1 MTQYDA
7 TSTADDVLKEHDLS
21 GTTVLVTGA
30 ASGIGFETARAM
42 AAHGGRIILAGRDEA
57 KLSEAGNA
65 IDGETDTLIVDLAS
79 LKSIAAA
86 GRAAREQFHTIDIL
100 VNNAGV
106 MACPLSRTEDGFEMQ
121 FGTNHL
127 GHFALTAELM
137 PLLAEGA
144 RKRIVTLSSRAHHR
158 SAVDLDDPHY
168 RDRAYEKWEAYGQ
181 SKTANVLFTVALQ
194 TRLAGQGFDCF
205 AVHPGGIRTNLGRH
219 LSEQDLADLM
229 AQLQSIEG
237 GITMKSPEQG
247 AATTC
252 WAATAPQL
260 KGQGGAYCEDCHIAP
275 VNDENEA
282 GGVRSYATDPD
293 IAEHLWTLSE
303 SETGAVYD
311 L

>member
-7 TSTADDVLKEHDLS
+7 ASTADDVLAEHDLS

-30 ASGIGFETARAM
+30 ASGIGLETARAM
-42 AAHGGRIILAGRDEA
+42 ATRGGRIILAGRDEA
-57 KLSEAGNA
+57 KLSEASST
-65 IDGETDTLIVDLAS
+65 IEGETDTLTVDLAS
-79 LKSIAAA
+79 LDSIAAA
-86 GRAAREQFHTIDIL
+86 GRAARERFDAIDIL

-106 MACPLSRTEDGFEMQ
+106 MACPLSQTEDGFEMQ

-137 PLLAEGA
+137 PLLAKGT

-158 SAVDLDDPHY
+158 SPLDLNDPHY
-168 RDRAYEKWEAYGQ
+168 RNREYEKWEAYGQ

-194 TRLAGQGFDCF
+194 ARLESRGFDCF

-219 LSEQDLADLM
+219 LSEQDIADLM
-229 AQLQSIEG
+229 ARLQSVEG

-247 AATTC
+247 AATSC
-252 WAATAPQL
+252 WAATAPEL

-275 VNDENEA
+275 VNDKTEA
-282 GGVRSYATDPD
+282 DGVRSYAVDTD
-293 IAEHLWTLSE
+293 IAERLWTFSE